1 MWEFQGAETERCKQ
15 NWNYLSVK
23 LLPIRKSE
31 CFFLLFIFTFQI
43 KGLMPKFDKFSCC
56 LSCLEFIHLSYRM
69 RTNYLY
75 YLLKTCHVMWVEKLE
90 AASSSN
96 SINQP
101 QRTEGRWKGTFL
113 EHPGNLYSRLGPWDR
128 SPAPAELAVGLWGC
142 FQRNGVFPL
151 KTFVPLKEGTGLAA
165 CRLDLRW
172 HLWTSEHQCLESQ
185 LNHLPVC

>member
-1 MWEFQGAETERCKQ
+1 M
-15 NWNYLSVK
+15 
-23 LLPIRKSE
+23 
-31 CFFLLFIFTFQI
+31 FFLALYIHFSDKRFNAQIWQVLCLFVMLGIYSPELQNAYTLFLF
-43 KGLMPKFDKFSCC
+43 
-56 LSCLEFIHLSYRM
+56 
-69 RTNYLY
+69 Y
-75 YLLKTCHVMWVEKLE
+75 YLLKTCHVMWVIKLE

-101 QRTEGRWKGTFL
+101 QRTEGRWKRTFL

-142 FQRNGVFPL
+142 FQCNGVFPL